1 MLHFSRQKIGLGCYQ
16 PRPNQPSPN
25 QPSPNLE
32 AYLVIFWAGAS
43 SSCPGLAR
51 DLVDFFL
58 KIDYLLNWK
67 LVMRSRSMRWVP
79 GVAGFD

>member
-1 MLHFSRQKIGLGCYQ
+1 MLHFARQIEASVDQ
-16 PRPNQPSPN
+16 PR
-25 QPSPNLE
+25 PNLE